1 MKNDIK
7 ELRKD
12 LRHYRLERFKDVF
25 SDDEIVD
32 NCLLEGAKVGGVCI
46 APAILLAHTNE
57 NAAIC
62 LAIGGGI
69 VTLTAGALSL
79 AKGFKDSAL
88 TKNIKL
94 TKNEI
99 KGKIITN
106 KQKQKAL
113 KQKRLFK

>member
-1 MKNDIK
+1 MKK
-7 ELRKD
+7 EVAELRKD
-12 LRHYRLERFKDVF
+12 LKYYRFERFKDVF

-32 NCLLEGAKVGGVCI
+32 NCLFNGAKAGGVCI
-46 APAILLAHTNE
+46 VPAILLAHTNE

-69 VTLTAGALSL
+69 VTLAAGALSL
-79 AKGFKDSAL
+79 AKGFKDSTF

-106 KQKQKAL
+106 KQKQKKL
-113 KQKRLFK
+113 K